1 VGRDAMES
9 FSCLDALLESAFR
22 DCCARRSRTGVDSC
36 SFLPGKVPDAFA
48 NAPLAVLF
56 ALGIP
61 RFSARLV
68 AIEDWGSLRR
78 DVGGVGD
85 DVVEEAVRDVDV
97 LGGRDDVEASEGC
110 LVASGLFSLR
120 GASLIK
126 PASLWWWSSR
136 RLRMRRACDC

>member
-1 VGRDAMES
+1 VS
-9 FSCLDALLESAFR
+9 FSCLGALLESALH

-36 SFLPGKVPDAFA
+36 SFRPGKVPDAFTD
-48 NAPLAVLF
+48 APLVVLF

-68 AIEDWGSLRR
+68 AIEDWGSRRR
-78 DVGGVGD
+78 DVGGVGE
-85 DVVEEAVRDVDV
+85 DVVEGAARDVDV

-110 LVASGLFSLR
+110 LVASARFSLR

-136 RLRMRRACDC
+136 RLRMRRA